1 MTQNGNVVIASTD
14 GEKEMSEMDK
24 DTRKKSL
31 SEAFVNSFGA
41 YPIGYAIG
49 VMILPISVGWI
60 HEDPLMAN
68 VFITLTYASVS
79 FVRVYFLRRL
89 FLKIGFDDNFIKL
102 GIKLYQKLA
111 MKIVNSGLIRVNNGL
126 FFNSKRGLRI

>member
-1 MTQNGNVVIASTD
+1 MNEMITD
-14 GEKEMSEMDK
+14 S
-24 DTRKKSL
+24 RKKSL

-89 FLKIGFDDNFIKL
+89 FDKLGFDDNFIKL
-102 GIKLYQKLA
+102 AIKLYRKLA
-111 MKIVNSGLIRVNNGL
+111 VNIGKNSQLIRSSK
-126 FFNSKRGLRI
+126 FNTLTWMRGEGHV